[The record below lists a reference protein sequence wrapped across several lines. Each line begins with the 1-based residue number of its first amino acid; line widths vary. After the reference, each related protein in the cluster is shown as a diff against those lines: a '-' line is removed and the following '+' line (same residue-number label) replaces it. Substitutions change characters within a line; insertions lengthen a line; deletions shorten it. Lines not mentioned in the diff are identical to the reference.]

1 MIEINFNQLKNIYKI
16 DLNLEPNQSFDL
28 YIGDYIFQIELR
40 TYTDERTIINIKY
53 NDELIVKDG
62 SSSLL
67 NVNLNYFSSFKN
79 GVFFFAK
86 NNDKIL
92 EKYNFESFDKGVGLY
107 YGDI

>member
-1 MIEINFNQLKNIYKI
+1 MIEIDFNKLKNIYKI

-67 NVNLNYFSSFKN
+67 NVNLNYFSTFKN

-86 NNDKIL
+86 NNDKLL
-92 EKYNFESFDKGVGLY
+92 EKYNFTSFDKGVGLY
-107 YGDI
+107 YGNI

>member
-1 MIEINFNQLKNIYKI
+1 MIEIDFHKLKNIYKI
-16 DLNLEPNQSFDL
+16 DLSIEPNQSFDL
-28 YIGDYIFQIELR
+28 YISDYIFQVELR

-92 EKYNFESFDKGVGLY
+92 EKYNFTSFDKGVGLY
-107 YGDI
+107 YGDL

>member
-107 YGDI
+107 YGDL

>member
-16 DLNLEPNQSFDL
+16 DLSIEPNQSFDL

-40 TYTDERTIINIKY
+40 TFTDERTIINIKY

-67 NVNLNYFSSFKN
+67 NVNLNYFSTFKN

-92 EKYNFESFDKGVGLY
+92 EKYNFTSFDRGVGLY
-107 YGDI
+107 YGDL

>member
-1 MIEINFNQLKNIYKI
+1 MIQIDFHKLKNIYKI
-16 DLNLEPNQSFDL
+16 DLSIEPNQSFDL
-28 YIGDYIFQIELR
+28 YISDYIFQIELR

-92 EKYNFESFDKGVGLY
+92 EKYNFTSFDKGVGLY
-107 YGDI
+107 YGDL

>member
-16 DLNLEPNQSFDL
+16 DLNIEPNQSFDI

-86 NNDKIL
+86 NNDKYL
-92 EKYNFESFDKGVGLY
+92 EKYNFLSFDKGVGLY
-107 YGDI
+107 YGTI

>member
-1 MIEINFNQLKNIYKI
+1 MIEIEFNKLKNIYKI
-16 DLNLEPNQSFDL
+16 DLNLEPNQSFDI

-86 NNDKIL
+86 NNDKLL
-92 EKYNFESFDKGVGLY
+92 EKYNFTSFDKGVGLY

>member
-16 DLNLEPNQSFDL
+16 DLNLEPNQSFDI

-67 NVNLNYFSSFKN
+67 NVNLNYFSDFKS

-92 EKYNFESFDKGVGLY
+92 EKYNFTSFDKGVGLY

>member
-67 NVNLNYFSSFKN
+67 NVNLNYFSDFKN

-92 EKYNFESFDKGVGLY
+92 EKYNFTSFDKGVGLY

>member
-1 MIEINFNQLKNIYKI
+1 MIEIDFHKLKNIYKI
-16 DLNLEPNQSFDL
+16 DLSIEPNQSFDL
-28 YIGDYIFQIELR
+28 YISDYIFQIELR

-92 EKYNFESFDKGVGLY
+92 EKYNFASFDKGVGLY
-107 YGDI
+107 YGDL